1 MVDAGYPN
9 RKGYIAPFKGQRYHI
24 PDWQNGVAP
33 RNAQEKFNK
42 AHSSLR
48 SAIERSFGVWKARW
62 PLLKD
67 IPVGYTFSTQK
78 KLVLG
83 TMAIH
88 NFIRRTQISDILFDS
103 YDAHP

>member
-1 MVDAGYPN
+1 M
-9 RKGYIAPFKGQRYHI
+9 
-24 PDWQNGVAP
+24 
-33 RNAQEKFNK
+33 
-42 AHSSLR
+42 
-48 SAIERSFGVWKARW
+48 WKARW

-88 NFIRRTQISDILFDS
+88 NFIRQTQLQDIPFDS
-103 YDAHP
+103 YDAHPEFVPEDEEEAGISRDTLHGPPVQSDDQEGAVRRARICQAIWSSTNRM